1 MFTTKKIA
9 LVSVINDLV
18 TDNRVKKTCITLQEC
33 GFDVVLIGRH
43 LPSSLPLNNFPY
55 KTHRMKLFF
64 LRGPLFYL
72 FFNLRLFLKL
82 LFSRCHLLY
91 ANDLDTLVP
100 NYLVSKIKSIPL
112 IYDSHE
118 LFCEVPELLKSPIK
132 KRIWLFFE
140 SKIVPRLSNCITVND
155 SIANIFEKNY
165 KTKFNVVRNISEVE
179 NNFHP
184 KPKTDLNLP
193 LDKKII
199 LLQGAGINIDRG
211 AEELID
217 AMSFVDGALLLI
229 IGSGDVWSVLESKI
243 KIKGLTNKI
252 SLIYKIPKN
261 ELMHYT
267 YNADLGL
274 SLDKNTNLN
283 YYYSLPNKIFD
294 YLQAGIPILASRLPE
309 IEKII
314 TKYNI
319 GDFIDSHEPKAIA
332 AKINE
337 MLFSDKLR
345 FYKSNIAFVNSQINW
360 HEEKKKLIAVI
371 KDATAFL

>member
-1 MFTTKKIA
+1 MFTTKKIV

-33 GFDVVLIGRH
+33 GFDVVLIGRR
-43 LPSSLPLNNFPY
+43 LPSSLPLNNFPF
-55 KTHRMKLFF
+55 KTHRIKLFF
-64 LRGPLFYL
+64 LKGPLFYL
-72 FFNLRLFLKL
+72 FFNFRLFLKL
-82 LFSRCHLLY
+82 LFSRAHLLY

-140 SKIVPRLSNCITVND
+140 GKIVPRLSNCITVND
-155 SIANIFEKNY
+155 SIANIFEKKY
-165 KTKFNVVRNISEVE
+165 KKKFNVVRNISEAE
-179 NNFHP
+179 NNFQP

-217 AMSFVDGALLLI
+217 AMGFVDGALLLI
-229 IGSGDVWSVLESKI
+229 IGSGDVWSVLENKI
-243 KIKGLTNKI
+243 KTKGLTNKI

-319 GDFIDSHEPKAIA
+319 GDFIDCHEPKVIA

-337 MLFSDKLR
+337 MLFSDKLTY
-345 FYKSNIAFVNSQINW
+345 YKSNIAIVNSQINW
-360 HEEKKKLIAVI
+360 QEEKKKLIAVI
-371 KDATAFL
+371 KQATAFV

>member
-18 TDNRVKKTCITLQEC
+18 TDNRVKKTCITLQEF

-155 SIANIFEKNY
+155 SIANVFEKNY